1 MTDNLF
7 LKIQKDLEDALR
19 QKDEVKTST
28 LRLAI
33 AAVNNAKIEKGR
45 ELEGQELVG
54 IIQKETKK
62 RQESIA
68 AFKSGQRHDLVEK
81 EEAELAILKTYLPA
95 EISQEELSEIVDS
108 AISEVG
114 ARDIKDLGKVMSAVL
129 SKVKGRADGGAVA
142 AVVKSKLSS

>member
-19 QKDEVKTST
+19 QKD
-28 LRLAI
+28 A
-33 AAVNNAKIEKGR
+33 
-45 ELEGQELVG
+45 
-54 IIQKETKK
+54 KK

-68 AFKSGQRHDLVEK
+68 AFKSGGRHDLAEK
-81 EEAELAILKTYLPA
+81 EEKELAILKTYLP
-95 EISQEELSEIVDS
+95 EPISDEELLKIVDS
-108 AISEVG
+108 QISEVG

-129 SKVKGRADGGAVA
+129 SKVKGRADGGTVA